1 MPTPT
6 EATHGLAEQVSAAQ
20 ALMRTVLERG
30 EDDRA
35 KRAQQRRRDLLQ
47 SAPADMSRTE
57 SAAACAWA
65 PAVAPVAPQPPPAHP
80 LAAGH
85 ALKGGLCAVGHQLF
99 AMAPSGSIA
108 RCDQCAVC
116 VSPGTVAF
124 SCSWCGYDLCPEC
137 HALLWPSSAAS
148 GIPTVVS
155 GPIAVAVPIS
165 LPVVMPSGTAVTGPT
180 GCNAGNSGDHIMPV
194 AVATSPAATNGE
206 AAAPLAVARPVPL
219 ESLSTA
225 ERAAAPI
232 AVAVSTPMVP
242 ESSVAYN
249 STDIRLAPAV
259 PLSALERRIRRAKLK
274 ARPMLFLHQWYRWQH
289 HRLPLDLG
297 LPPPRN
303 NIEVI
308 DGHTVSSVD
317 FRKRYELLY
326 RPVLIDGLLTG
337 QRCERH
343 WTPEA
348 IGATLGEWNALVGRG
363 AAKEQ
368 VRLKIKDFLQY
379 CQSEHHGKRDDSPL
393 YVFDPEFGED
403 SLARRL
409 LADYAVPK
417 YFTEDL
423 FRYAGKDRRP
433 PHRWFLMGPPRSGSA
448 IHTDPLNTS
457 AWNMLA
463 HGKKW

>member
-1 MPTPT
+1 MSMPTPT
-6 EATHGLAEQVSAAQ
+6 ETTHGLAEQVRAAE
-20 ALMRTVLERG
+20 ALMRAVLERG
-30 EDDRA
+30 AADDRGA
-35 KRAQQRRRDLLQ
+35 KRAQQCRRDLLQ
-47 SAPADMSRTE
+47 SARPAVATTRTE
-57 SAAACAWA
+57 MAAACTWA
-65 PAVAPVAPQPPPAHP
+65 PAAAAVAPQPPPAQRS
-80 LAAGH
+80 LAVGH
-85 ALKGGLCAVGHQLF
+85 ALGGGLCAVGHQLF
-99 AMAPSGSIA
+99 AMSPSDSTA

-124 SCSWCGYDLCPEC
+124 SCNWCGYDLCPEC

-148 GIPTVVS
+148 AS
-155 GPIAVAVPIS
+155 GPVAAAVPMS
-165 LPVVMPSGTAVTGPT
+165 LPVAMPSGDPAVAGPT
-180 GCNAGNSGDHIMPV
+180 PTGFNAGNSSGHMPV
-194 AVATSPAATNGE
+194 AVATTSP
-206 AAAPLAVARPVPL
+206 AAPLAVARPVAL
-219 ESLSTA
+219 ESLSAA
-225 ERAAAPI
+225 EQAAAPI
-232 AVAVSTPMVP
+232 AVAVSTSTAVF
-242 ESSVAYN
+242 ESSVGQN
-249 STDIRLAPAV
+249 VGGIRLAPSVA
-259 PLSALERRIRRAKLK
+259 LSALERRIRRAKLK

-289 HRLPLDLG
+289 HKLPLDLG
-297 LPPPRN
+297 LPPPGN

-308 DGHTVSSVD
+308 DGLTVSPVD

-368 VRLKIKDFLQY
+368 VRLKIEDFLQY
-379 CQSEHHGKRDDSPL
+379 CQAEHHGKRDDSPL

-409 LADYAVPK
+409 LGDYAVPK